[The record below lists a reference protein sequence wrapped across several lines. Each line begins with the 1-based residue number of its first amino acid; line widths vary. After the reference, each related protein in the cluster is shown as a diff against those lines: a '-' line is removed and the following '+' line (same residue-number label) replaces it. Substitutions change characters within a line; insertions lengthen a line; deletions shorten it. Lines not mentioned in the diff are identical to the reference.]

1 MKLKAFISSAT
12 SNRSIIEHR
21 SVSLWWQIILL
32 FFSLIMISFPF
43 IVGRFNV
50 NQEYLDANFPDFTQ
64 DFVLALNSSDCTFVS
79 EDDVNLVLTCPMLD
93 QVIQGERYTIYLL
106 PNEERVFNR
115 EAIVFFDDS
124 LRVTLSPEQTL
135 EGSYIFG
142 EKSFDQILLDMNN
155 PEFDITPKAYALNIL
170 RNIDLM
176 ALPTDIWFIY
186 SSITVQY
193 IMYLSVISLLI
204 WWLYSR
210 KGGIKL
216 PFKEITGML
225 IVIMFW
231 TALPTAVLGFF
242 ISVLASVMFTIGYV
256 TRIIFMY
263 TKLTRIIRV

>member
-1 MKLKAFISSAT
+1 MKLRAFISSAT
-12 SNRSIIEHR
+12 SNRSVIEHR
-21 SVSLWWQIILL
+21 SVSLWWQIVLL

-43 IVGRFNV
+43 IVGRFTV

-64 DFVLALNSSDCTFVS
+64 DFVLALNSQDCIYINNAEQILELS
-79 EDDVNLVLTCPMLD
+79 CPLSN
-93 QVIQGERYTIYLL
+93 QIIQGERYTIYIL
-106 PNEERVFNR
+106 PSETQVFNR
-115 EAIVFFDDS
+115 EAIVFFKDS

-135 EGSYIFG
+135 EGGYIFG
-142 EKSFDQILLDMNN
+142 EKSFDQILLDMNDK
-155 PEFDITPKAYALNIL
+155 EFEITPKAYSLNIL
-170 RNIDLM
+170 KNMDLA

-186 SSITVQY
+186 SSITIQY
-193 IMYLSVISLLI
+193 LMYLSVISFLI

-210 KGGIKL
+210 RGQVKL

-242 ISVLASVMFTIGYV
+242 VSVLASVMFTIGYV

-263 TKLTRIIRV
+263 TKLTRQVQV